1 MPLLVPT
8 MPDQPVSPRATQA
21 RSSAL
26 EADPVLGKPLGN
38 YVSDRFRLLWVAAAV
53 VLPIG
58 LILFFTVGMIEEAWG
73 PPLMAALS
81 TALALG
87 AGWGVLH
94 LWNREIILYE
104 RGFTVGEGARVVPIR
119 YDEIAGVRLRAERV
133 AYLGGL
139 IRHTRTRFTLTTA
152 QDEQIIISQ
161 WYRRADELGTRLT
174 ALADAALRPQIE
186 ARWAQGEAVAF
197 AEGLSLSA
205 MGVHSG
211 DEVLDWGDYGG
222 YAIGGGQLTIL
233 GQRDAAWVSVPLA
246 TLDNATLLMRFL
258 RERRPD

>member
-1 MPLLVPT
+1 
-8 MPDQPVSPRATQA
+8 MPDQPIPPRATQA
-21 RSSAL
+21 RISAL

-58 LILFFTVGMIEEAWG
+58 LILFFTIGMIEEAWG

-119 YDEIAGVRLRAERV
+119 YDEIASVRLRAEQV

-152 QDEQIIISQ
+152 QDEQIVISQ

-186 ARWAQGEAVAF
+186 ARWARGEAVAF
-197 AEGLSLSA
+197 ADGLSISA
-205 MGVHSG
+205 QGVHSG
-211 DEVLDWGDYGG
+211 DALLDWGEYGG
-222 YAIGGGQLTIL
+222 YQIGGGQLTL
-233 GQRDAAWVSVPLA
+233 LDPHGAAWMSVPLA
-246 TLDNATLLMRFL
+246 ALDNATLLLRVL
-258 RERRPD
+258 RERQPNEETA